1 MGVLVPLDFPMEQ
14 LANDAERLVVR
25 SLVDQLTDGWYV
37 IPDVGMVGE
46 RDRQTDIVIAHARD
60 GVAVVEVKGH
70 RVRIDQGVWKSDGV
84 AMNPQPLAQ
93 AKDNAYHL
101 RDRLRAAHHSLGHV
115 RVEWAVALPNT
126 TQVDGRLPPE
136 IDRRQVL
143 TCDRLEHLRDA
154 VDELMAMRFG
164 GPIGQQGLDRLLA
177 ILRPDVDF
185 SWDPEARARLARAKL
200 DAVCREHV
208 TVLSRLDLNRRVCV
222 TGGAGSGK
230 TRLAVE
236 WVRRALDRGERVL
249 LCCYNDPLGGDLVSR
264 LPDDERLEV
273 GSYFRL
279 AMQLTGMPELEV
291 PDDAGSAWWDH
302 IAVGHLQGN
311 WHRITRRFDTVVVD
325 EAQDFSPAWLAQL
338 QQLLDPSGPRRFMI
352 VADEAQG
359 VYSRGFTLPAVDDGW
374 TRCEL
379 VTNCRN
385 TFHIARLLS
394 ARLGGPAAP
403 EGGVPEALGIGVAVC
418 DDLDS
423 LSELVIEEI
432 DRIVDHEGHAPAR
445 VLVATFSS
453 EVRDRLR
460 TEHAFVRWEDGD
472 DRTVICETV
481 HRAKGLEFDY
491 VVLAATNDTMSD
503 ALLYVG
509 VSRAVAGLTVIGPRG
524 LLARLG
530 LDDMV

>member
-1 MGVLVPLDFPMEQ
+1 MGVLVPQDFPLEQ

-25 SLVDQLTDGWYV
+25 SLLDQLRDGWYV
-37 IPDVGMVGE
+37 IPDVAMVGD

-60 GVAVVEVKGH
+60 GVAVIEVKGH
-70 RVRIDQGVWKSDGV
+70 RVRIEQGVWKDGDV
-84 AMNPQPLAQ
+84 PMSPQPLAQ
-93 AKDNAYHL
+93 AQDNAYDL
-101 RDRLRAAHHSLGHV
+101 RRRLRAAHPSLGHA

-126 TQVDGRLPPE
+126 TGIEGRLPPGV
-136 IDRRQVL
+136 DRRQVL
-143 TCDRLEHLRDA
+143 TCDRLEQLRDSI
-154 VDELMAMRFG
+154 DELMTMRFG
-164 GPIGQQGLDRLLA
+164 GPIGQPGLDRLLTL
-177 ILRPDVDF
+177 LRPDVDF
-185 SWDPEARARLARAKL
+185 VYDPQARARLARRRL
-200 DAVCREHV
+200 DAICAEHV

-230 TRLAVE
+230 TRLAIE
-236 WVRRALDRGERVL
+236 WARRALDRGERVL
-249 LCCYNDPLGGDLVSR
+249 LCCYNDPLGGELVAR
-264 LPDDERLEV
+264 LPDDARLEV

-279 AMQLTGMPELEV
+279 ALQLDGMPALEV
-291 PDDAGSAWWDH
+291 PDGADSAWWDH
-302 IAVGHLQGN
+302 TATGHLRAN
-311 WHRITRRFDTVVVD
+311 WHRITQRFDAVVVD

-338 QQLLDPSGPRRFMI
+338 EELLDPGGPRRMLM

-359 VYSRGFTLPAVDDGW
+359 VYVRGFAVPGVDEGW

-394 ARLGGPAAP
+394 TRLGGPAAP
-403 EGGVPEALGIGVAVC
+403 EDGVPEALGIGAVAC
-418 DDLDS
+418 DDLDG
-423 LSELVIEEI
+423 LSELVIEEV
-432 DRIVDHEGHAPAR
+432 DRIVDHEGHAPSR

-460 TEHAFVRWEDGD
+460 AEHAFVRWEDSD

-491 VVLAATNDTMSD
+491 VVLAAVNDTMSD

-509 VSRAVAGLTVIGPRG
+509 VSRAVAGLTVIGPRS
-524 LLARLG
+524 LLDRLG
-530 LDDMV
+530 LDDSM